1 MSFDWTSFATGFM
14 EKTDEIWTNRREKAE
29 DYEEE
34 QRKAAERNIATISRR
49 RQIAD
54 QVTGYAASLKQNGV
68 SDEQIQAIVSSG
80 P

>member
-14 EKTDEIWTNRREKAE
+14 EKTDEIWTNRRETAQ

-54 QVTGYAASLKQNGV
+54 Q
-68 SDEQIQAIVSSG
+68 
-80 P
+80 